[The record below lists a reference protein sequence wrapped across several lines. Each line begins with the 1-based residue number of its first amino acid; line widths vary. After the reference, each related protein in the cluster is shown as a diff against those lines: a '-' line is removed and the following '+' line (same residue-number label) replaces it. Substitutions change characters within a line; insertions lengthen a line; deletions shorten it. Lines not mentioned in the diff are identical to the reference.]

1 VARRAADLLKK
12 VEGDTVSG
20 ERLREMRALEVLE
33 GLSTTEARKLLEALA
48 RGPADAVL
56 TQEAKAALQRLTR
69 RAAAP

>member
-33 GLSTTEARKLLEALA
+33 GLGTPEARKLLEALA
-48 RGPADAVL
+48 GGTADAVL